1 MNAERDVSGI
11 RLRVESLALTRGE
24 ATVLNGISFE
34 VKSGGALLVTGPNG
48 AGKTS
53 LLLALAGFLRAAGGT
68 IELTGLAKDSFA
80 REAMHYVGHAPAI
93 KNALGVAEN
102 LRFWSGLLGGGDVM
116 PALEAAGL
124 GPLAHMP
131 AGFLSAGQARRLALA
146 RLVAIPRPLWLLDE
160 PTAALDEQGAAWVN
174 RLIAQHLEGGGLAVI
189 ATHLPLDLSGAV
201 ETLAL
206 APRRAA

>member
-1 MNAERDVSGI
+1 MNAEGDVSGI

-124 GPLAHMP
+124 GSLAHMP

-189 ATHLPLDLSGAV
+189 ATHLPLGLSGAV

-206 APRRAA
+206 TPRRAA

>member
-1 MNAERDVSGI
+1 MNAEKDVSGI
-11 RLRVESLALTRGE
+11 RLRVESLSLTRGE
-24 ATVLNGISFE
+24 ATVLNGISFA

-160 PTAALDEQGAAWVN
+160 PTGTLDEQGAAWVN
-174 RLIAQHLEGGGLAVI
+174 RMIALHLEGGGLAVI
-189 ATHLPLDLSGAV
+189 ATHLPLGLSGAV

>member
-1 MNAERDVSGI
+1 MNAERDNSRV
-11 RLRVESLALTRGE
+11 RLEVENLVLMRGE
-24 ATVLNGISFE
+24 ATILNGISFE

-53 LLLALAGFLRAAGGT
+53 LLLALAGFLRAASGT

-80 REAMHYVGHAPAI
+80 REATHYVGHAPAI
-93 KNALGVAEN
+93 KNALSVAEN
-102 LRFWSGLLGGGDVM
+102 LRFWSGLLGGGDVT

-124 GPLAHMP
+124 GPLGQMP

-146 RLVAIPRPLWLLDE
+146 RLVAIPRPLWFLDE
-160 PTAALDEQGAAWVN
+160 PTAALDEQGAVWVN
-174 RLIAQHLEGGGLAVI
+174 RMIAQHLEGGGLAVI
-189 ATHLPLDLSGAV
+189 ATHLPLGLNGAV

-206 APRRAA
+206 SPRRAA